1 MAKRIQKRENT
12 FFLYLIGENNMVNLW
27 EFANSMP
34 FVQIRKIDG
43 TVVAGKTI
51 GVFDAEEL
59 GDEDNEDMIAL
70 DLDGGGVESVYQS
83 EIESIER
90 I

>member
-1 MAKRIQKRENT
+1 M
-12 FFLYLIGENNMVNLW
+12 
-27 EFANSMP
+27 
-34 FVQIRKIDG
+34 DG
-43 TVVAGKTI
+43 TVVTGKTI

-70 DLDGGGVESVYQS
+70 DLDGDGVESVYQS

>member
-1 MAKRIQKRENT
+1 MINV
-12 FFLYLIGENNMVNLW
+12 INLW
-27 EFANSMP
+27 EYANNRP
-34 FVQIRKIDG
+34 FVLIKKKDG
-43 TVVAGKTI
+43 TVVYGKTI

-59 GDEDNEDMIAL
+59 DDEDDEDMIAV
-70 DLDGGGVESVYQS
+70 DLDDGGTESIYQS

>member
-1 MAKRIQKRENT
+1 
-12 FFLYLIGENNMVNLW
+12 
-27 EFANSMP
+27 MP